1 MITNNSSQ
9 LVSKE
14 HLQYLKFTKEE
25 TLTSKRKR
33 SLRAYYLE
41 RAAQLGNLLKNKVR
55 IYFINNKN
63 ELMHVNTTIWAV
75 TTDFVILK
83 KGVTIPKSSI
93 VYVD

>member
-33 SLRAYYLE
+33 SLRAHYLE